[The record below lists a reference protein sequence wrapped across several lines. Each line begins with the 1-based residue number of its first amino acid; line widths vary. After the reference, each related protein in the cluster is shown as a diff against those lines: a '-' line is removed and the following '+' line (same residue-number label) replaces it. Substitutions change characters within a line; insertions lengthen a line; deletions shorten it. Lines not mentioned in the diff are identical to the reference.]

1 MACHLTFPERE
12 ILYRLLKAK
21 RPKSEIAKLMGR
33 DRSTIYREIER
44 NTGGRGYR
52 PKQAQRRAEERRLR
66 CRREPKLS
74 DPKLRSSVTRLL
86 KKAWSPDQ
94 IAGRLQ
100 REFPRHPEK
109 RVSHQ
114 TIYAWIASEAPEL
127 RSHLR
132 RGGKRRSSPEKRG
145 RLVGCVSIEG
155 RPKSVD
161 SRRRF
166 GDWEGDT
173 VVSPGRRSGLVTMV
187 DRKSGYARI
196 RKTSSLKAAPTRRAA
211 CRSLRDLSETLRRT
225 MTLDNGKEFAEHGQL
240 AEDLE
245 LDIYFAKPYASWQR
259 GTNENTNG
267 LLRQFF
273 PKGTDFARISHYAVA
288 RAEKLLNERPR
299 KRLDYRTPQ
308 EVLAKECAAI
318 GT

>member
-1 MACHLTFPERE
+1 MASHFTFRERE

-21 RPKSEIAKLMGR
+21 KSKSEIAKVMGR
-33 DRSTIYREIER
+33 DRSTIYREVGR

-52 PKQAQRRAEERRLR
+52 PKQAQRKAEERRLK
-66 CRREPKLS
+66 CRREPKMD
-74 DPKLRSSVTRLL
+74 DPRLKSSVIRLL

-94 IAGRLQ
+94 IAGWLR
-100 REFPRHPEK
+100 REFPHKPEK

-114 TIYAWIASEAPEL
+114 TIYTWIAREAPEL

-132 RGGKRRSSPEKRG
+132 RGGKRRKGRETRG
-145 RLVGCVSIEG
+145 QLTGCVSIEG
-155 RPKSVD
+155 RPKVVD

-187 DRKSGYARI
+187 DRKSGYTRI
-196 RKTSSLKAAPTRRAA
+196 RKTASLKSATTRRAA
-211 CRSLRDLSETLRRT
+211 CRSLRDLPEALRRT
-225 MTLDNGKEFAEHGQL
+225 MTLDNGKEFADHQQL

-259 GTNENTNG
+259 GTNEHTNG

-273 PKGTDFARISHYAVA
+273 PKGTDFARISRHAVA

-308 EVLAKECAAI
+308 ELLAKKLRCI
-318 GT
+318 